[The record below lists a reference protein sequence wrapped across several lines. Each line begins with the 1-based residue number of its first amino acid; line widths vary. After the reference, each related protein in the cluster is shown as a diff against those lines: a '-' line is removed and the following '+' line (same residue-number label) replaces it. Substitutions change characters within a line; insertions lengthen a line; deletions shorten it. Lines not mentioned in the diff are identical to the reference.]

1 MGVLSGSI
9 PWFTMM
15 VLHKKLH
22 ILQHVDD
29 TLGVLHTHAVAGI
42 LGGILTGLFAHP
54 TLCSFFAP
62 VKGARGSIYGG
73 QGRDQV
79 GRQLAGALFVVAWNV
94 VVTSIICLGI
104 KMVMPLRMS
113 NNELLMG
120 DDAAHGEA
128 AYALWGADDKP
139 GQVFT
144 SVEYDNNASYH
155 NNAQYIA
162 STATIQL

>member
-1 MGVLSGSI
+1 
-9 PWFTMM
+9 MM

-54 TLCSFFAP
+54 TLCRFFAP
-62 VKGARGSIYGG
+62 VTGARGSIYGG

-79 GRQLAGALFVVAWNV
+79 GRQLVGALFVVVWNV

-104 KMVMPLRMS
+104 KAVMPLRMS
-113 NNELLMG
+113 DEELLMG

-128 AYALWGADDKP
+128 AYALWGADDAP
-139 GQVFT
+139 GQVHSFQ
-144 SVEYDNNASYH
+144 YGNNVSHH
-155 NNAQYIA
+155 NNTQYDA